1 MNTNESRDDDQ
12 AWLDAL
18 AGRDTTRSPAGREA
32 QTLRLALRRETSAAT
47 MQALARRR
55 EEALIQRAVDAGL
68 IQRTARKR
76 PAWALPLAA
85 GVLLAFGAGF
95 FLRMQ
100 PPPSIV
106 VRGDD
111 KGVVQL
117 TAADPSSLKRALLAE
132 LRAAGVDAS
141 GYEALG
147 VHGIDAELTLPP
159 TPAVQRVLDKYDIP
173 VPADGGLHIEIRSTE

>member
-1 MNTNESRDDDQ
+1 MNPDESRDDDLT
-12 AWLDAL
+12 WLDAL
-18 AGRDTTRSPAGREA
+18 AGREATRSATGREA
-32 QTLRLALRRETSAAT
+32 QELRLALLRETST
-47 MQALARRR
+47 STIQALMPRR
-55 EEALIQRAVDAGL
+55 EEALIQRAVDEGL
-68 IQRTARKR
+68 IPRTARKR

-85 GVLLAFGAGF
+85 GVLLVFGAGI

-100 PPPSIV
+100 PPPSNV

-111 KGVVQL
+111 RGVVQM
-117 TAADPSSLKRALLAE
+117 TAADPASLKRALLAE

-159 TPAVQRVLDKYDIP
+159 TAAAQRVLEKYDIP

>member
-12 AWLDAL
+12 TWLDAL

-32 QTLRLALRRETSAAT
+32 QELRLALRRESSAAT
-47 MQALARRR
+47 MQALAPRR
-55 EEALIQRAVDAGL
+55 EEALIQRALDEGL
-68 IQRTARKR
+68 IQRKARTR

-85 GVLLAFGAGF
+85 GVLLVFGVGM

-100 PPPSIV
+100 PMPPSV

-117 TAADPSSLKRALLAE
+117 TAADPASLKRALLAE